1 MGGSGRI
8 IKLHVGEQ
16 NRVVSKD
23 RFILSLTII
32 LWLIYETIMLYLFS
46 RIDAM
51 VPDEIWFY
59 SIVDSMRTYTFKE
72 IIAVPNNLGYG
83 SIYWIILVLLR
94 TKKRMRIFS
103 FICISVLPLAV
114 FLLQKKLFKRKD
126 ITILISMMILF
137 CCPMTWFTGKIIGP
151 GLMGNAIGIIGITI
165 ILFIVERNGDKRDIL
180 QYITYLF
187 GFGLI
192 GISAGIKLYNV
203 IFAVF
208 IGLYMMY
215 PLMQGSGISVS
226 RRINLILL
234 KSLPMIGSFTIK
246 NIYDILFLHRVE
258 WDLVYSGG
266 INHGIISVVAL
277 ITLILAS
284 LFSKR
289 ERRLVLSLLV
299 SILGCVVLVLSNS
312 GEFYC

>member
-192 GISAGIKLYNV
+192 GISVGIKLYNV

-234 KSLPMIGSFTIK
+234 KSLPMIGSFT
-246 NIYDILFLHRVE
+246 
-258 WDLVYSGG
+258 
-266 INHGIISVVAL
+266 
-277 ITLILAS
+277 
-284 LFSKR
+284 
-289 ERRLVLSLLV
+289 
-299 SILGCVVLVLSNS
+299 LGFPIQ
-312 GEFYC
+312 FY